1 LFNFTIKIKI
11 KSTYL
16 EEEKAQCYVAASI
29 GPYGA
34 VLSDG
39 SEFNG
44 WYTDSMTIE
53 VFYFSFFLRVN
64 YCFLFS
70 NSKIGIDLVWQY

>member
-1 LFNFTIKIKI
+1 MIYSNIEK
-11 KSTYL
+11 
-16 EEEKAQCYVAASI
+16 EKAQCHVAASI

-34 VLSDG
+34 MLNDG

-53 VFYFSFFLRVN
+53 VFHFFYSSLLLCYF
-64 YCFLFS
+64 
-70 NSKIGIDLVWQY
+70 

>member
-1 LFNFTIKIKI
+1 MQNLD
-11 KSTYL
+11 
-16 EEEKAQCYVAASI
+16 EEKAQCRVAASI

-34 VLSDG
+34 MLNDG

-53 VFYFSFFLRVN
+53 VCQL
-64 YCFLFS
+64 
-70 NSKIGIDLVWQY
+70 IDVLLLCSG

>member
-1 LFNFTIKIKI
+1 MVSWNFEYRNLVVGSHLDDERAK
-11 KSTYL
+11 
-16 EEEKAQCYVAASI
+16 CRVAASV

-53 VFYFSFFLRVN
+53 VVA
-64 YCFLFS
+64 
-70 NSKIGIDLVWQY
+70 